1 MNDHGPAN
9 TPMEQGNRPRTTV
22 RWPAVEPADGTGT
35 AHGNRSTRG
44 ASAAHPTRSA
54 YGVHANDEGAACD
67 AVARDGT
74 TAWATD
80 GLGLDSQP
88 SPVPGATRATV
99 PPASHAPA
107 ITSAREPARARARDG
122 WTRLRRAARRH
133 GPVLALYGTVK
144 LIGFC
149 VFMYLLD
156 SSGDFRRKNPRF
168 GGGAH
173 VWDVLATWDGWW
185 YQQIAAHGYH
195 PALVPVPGAT
205 GLITLEGNSAAFFPL
220 YPALM
225 RLVSSCTGL
234 GLLGA
239 GLLVS
244 ITASFVAALGIYAV
258 TARVGGRRAG
268 LAAAGL
274 WAVWP
279 GSGMEWSAYSESLY
293 IALAAWTCHA
303 VMRRRWLTAGLLT
316 CAAGLT
322 RPTATALIA
331 ALTLAVLMDL
341 LRHRR
346 AVRRWGDTPLP
357 DGTTR
362 RGAVLRPL
370 TAVAIAPVGLAGYL
384 GWVGYR
390 MGDLGGYFKLQDG
403 AWAHSFDYGRHTVK
417 VFGSLMVGHFDYL
430 YAYPYED
437 AIGAATVLLAL
448 IILPL
453 LFRLRPPLVLTV
465 YTLLTMALVLG
476 SQQIFGNVS
485 RYLLPAFPLLIPCA
499 TAMRRLSTPVLCTV
513 LTVAALASG
522 SYAGYVLFEV
532 GIP

>member
-1 MNDHGPAN
+1 MNDPGPAN
-9 TPMEQGNRPRTTV
+9 PLTRQGNRPRTEASWPTV
-22 RWPAVEPADGTGT
+22 KRPGGTSPA
-35 AHGNRSTRG
+35 RG
-44 ASAAHPTRSA
+44 ACAEAR
-54 YGVHANDEGAACD
+54 GAAPLSSG
-67 AVARDGT
+67 ALAGAPAREGT
-74 TAWATD
+74 LE
-80 GLGLDSQP
+80 G
-88 SPVPGATRATV
+88 TRARW
-99 PPASHAPA
+99 
-107 ITSAREPARARARDG
+107 ARLCRA
-122 WTRLRRAARRH
+122 AARRH
-133 GPVLALYGTVK
+133 GPVLALYGTMK

-156 SSGDFRRKNPRF
+156 SSGDFRGKNPRF

-173 VWDVLATWDGWW
+173 TWDVLATWDGWW

-239 GLLVS
+239 GLVVS
-244 ITASFVAALGIYAV
+244 VAASFVAALAVHAV
-258 TARVGGRRAG
+258 TARISGRRAG

-279 GSGMEWSAYSESLY
+279 GSGMEWSGYSESLY
-293 IALAAWTCHA
+293 IALAAWACYA
-303 VMRRRWLTAGLLT
+303 VMRRNWLTAGLLT

-331 ALTLAVLMDL
+331 ALTLAALAEL
-341 LRHRR
+341 LRLRR
-346 AVRRWGDTPLP
+346 APRRPGGLP
-357 DGTTR
+357 RPDASGR
-362 RGAVLRPL
+362 DAVLRPL
-370 TAVAIAPVGLAGYL
+370 AAVAIAPVGLAGYL

-390 MGDLGGYFKLQDG
+390 MGDYSGYFKLQDG
-403 AWAHSFDYGRHTVK
+403 AWAHTFDYGRHTFK
-417 VFGSLMVGHFDYL
+417 VFASLMVGHYDYL
-430 YAYPYED
+430 YACPFED
-437 AIGAATVLLAL
+437 VIAAGTVLLAL
-448 IILPL
+448 IVLPL

-465 YTLLTMALVLG
+465 YTLLTIALVLG

-485 RYLLPAFPLLIPCA
+485 RYLLPAFPLLVPCA

-513 LTVAALASG
+513 LAIAALASG

-532 GIP
+532 GVP